1 MIASALAELQCPLL
15 PTIMLD
21 AAARGKSPGDVRKLA
36 APNDLNSVGMSEEI
50 EDEGPVAAIYHRS
63 LPHVYGY
70 LLSRCG
76 DASLAEDLAA
86 ETFMAAVA
94 AAGQPDPPPMT
105 TGWLVGVARHKLA
118 DHWRHRAREE
128 RGQAAV
134 ARRQDVVD
142 DPWDEWL
149 DTEAAYAAL
158 RYLPAPQRAA
168 LTLRY
173 LDGLPVAEVAMHL
186 DRSVH
191 ATETLL
197 VRSRAALR
205 RVYQEGRHGR

>member
-1 MIASALAELQCPLL
+1 MGKQEEAPAE
-15 PTIMLD
+15 D
-21 AAARGKSPGDVRKLA
+21 
-36 APNDLNSVGMSEEI
+36 
-50 EDEGPVAAIYHRS
+50 PVAAIYHRS

-76 DASLAEDLAA
+76 NASLAEDLAA

-94 AAGQPDPPPMT
+94 ASGQPDPPPLT
-105 TGWLVGVARHKLA
+105 VGWLVGVARHKLA
-118 DHWRHRAREE
+118 DHWRRSAREE
-128 RGQAAV
+128 SIRAAATQARPGA
-134 ARRQDVVD
+134 ALD

-158 RYLPAPQRAA
+158 RSLSAPQRAA

-173 LDGLPVAEVAMHL
+173 LDGLPVADVAAHL
-186 DRSVH
+186 GRSLH

-197 VRSRAALR
+197 ARSRAALR
-205 RVYQEGRHGR
+205 TVYQEGRDGR

>member
-1 MIASALAELQCPLL
+1 VGRQEEVPAE
-15 PTIMLD
+15 D
-21 AAARGKSPGDVRKLA
+21 
-36 APNDLNSVGMSEEI
+36 
-50 EDEGPVAAIYHRS
+50 PVAAIYHRS

-76 DASLAEDLAA
+76 NASLAEDLTA

-105 TGWLVGVARHKLA
+105 VGWLVGVARHKLA
-118 DHWRHRAREE
+118 DHWRRTVRDE
-128 RGQAAV
+128 RSQAA
-134 ARRQDVVD
+134 AGRPDEAVD
-142 DPWDEWL
+142 DPWPEWL
-149 DTEAAYAAL
+149 DAEAAYAAL
-158 RYLPAPQRAA
+158 RRLPVPQRAA

-173 LDGLPVAEVAMHL
+173 LDGLPVAEVAGHL
-186 DRSVH
+186 GRSVH

-205 RVYQEGRHGR
+205 AVYREVDQEGCDGC